1 MPFPIPNSRIR
12 SGTDHR
18 SRNTAHATRKEPPPF
33 EAAMRGK
40 RQMLPVPMAM
50 PSMASSMPQREVK
63 TEDRVDTL
71 RHTILLR

>member
-1 MPFPIPNSRIR
+1 
-12 SGTDHR
+12 
-18 SRNTAHATRKEPPPF
+18 
-33 EAAMRGK
+33 MRGK

-71 RHTILLR
+71 RRTILLR